1 MNERPAAFRA
11 IFGLSCVAVLAAAAA
26 AVASIIFP
34 AVYGDLI
41 EAGTIVERD
50 RAGALAQDI
59 ITLPLAALFIGLL
72 VGYRRRA
79 TPKRLLLLIGG
90 LGYFFY
96 AYGLY
101 AIEGYYTLLYPLYLL
116 AVGSA
121 LWGIIYGLIELL
133 GRSECGL
140 ELSTGIR
147 RAVAL
152 FMLLILLVLVP
163 AWLARMLAQ
172 VRQHA
177 TETAYAVILLDLCI
191 EFPAFAIAAVGLLR
205 RRAYAVPLAG
215 VMLVKA
221 FTVCLSWGF
230 GEWYAIAYAG
240 GRELSLAFIAT
251 ALTAISIVLLVL
263 YLRRAA
269 LPPRA
274 SAA

>member
-1 MNERPAAFRA
+1 MNETPLASRTT
-11 IFGLSCVAVLAAAAA
+11 FGLSLVAVLAAVAAA
-26 AVASIIFP
+26 AASILFP
-34 AVYGDLI
+34 GVYGDLI

-59 ITLPLAALFIGLL
+59 ITLPLAALFIVLL
-72 VGYRRRA
+72 TLYRR
-79 TPKRLLLLIGG
+79 KGSQRLLLLIIGG

-96 AYGLY
+96 AYALY
-101 AIEGYYTLLYPLYLL
+101 AIEGYYTILYPLYLL
-116 AVGSA
+116 VVGSA

-133 GRSECGL
+133 GRSEQAP
-140 ELSTGIR
+140 ELSPGIR
-147 RAVAL
+147 RAIVL
-152 FMLLILLVLVP
+152 FLLLILAVLVP
-163 AWLARMLAQ
+163 SWLIRMTAQ
-172 VRQHA
+172 IRQHA
-177 TETAYAVILLDLCI
+177 PETAYAVILLDLCI
-191 EFPAFAIAAVGLLR
+191 EFPAFAITVAGLLR
-205 RRAYAVPLAG
+205 RKTFAVPLAG

-240 GRELSLAFIAT
+240 GRDLSLAFIST
-251 ALTAISIVLLVL
+251 ALTVISAVLLVL